1 MVVKQLVLKKKSNYF
16 FSSSVLLKDFDKTKL
31 KIMQHDCV
39 DRSIYHID
47 YPKTT
52 NNINPLS
59 LIIPEF
65 YGSIE
70 EQKGYKYLIIEPPI
84 DINYEVLTDYK
95 KIWDEILKN
104 INKINN
110 FAYVFK
116 DYHKIRVGSVK
127 SEDEKDKINLP
138 LNKLI
143 KFNLVTVLNRLIIE
157 KDNEIFLEAYLEECL
172 HDDECFKK

>member
-1 MVVKQLVLKKKSNYF
+1 MLIKQLVLKKRSHYF

-31 KIMQHDCV
+31 KITQHDCV
-39 DRSIYHID
+39 DRSIHHID
-47 YPKTT
+47 YAKTT
-52 NNINPLS
+52 NNVNPLY
-59 LIIPEF
+59 LIIPEL

-84 DINYEVLTDYK
+84 DINNEVLTDYK
-95 KIWDEILKN
+95 KIWDGILKN

-110 FAYVFK
+110 FVYVFK

-127 SEDEKDKINLP
+127 CEDEKDEINLT

-143 KFNLVTVLNRLIIE
+143 KFNLVTISNRLIIE
-157 KDNEIFLEAYLEECL
+157 KDNELFLEAYLKQCL
-172 HDDECFKK
+172 YDDEWFKK